1 MNYCGLLF
9 LRTPVSPLYES
20 PRPNPYVWRKGLLI
34 RASEIGSPLLPI
46 EGIFLL
52 ANTLITIIQEESS
65 SFKEESSEQAKFFYG
80 RLGVDKSV
88 AIGRSRMYRY
98 GDFPLRLKQVDIEIE
113 EYLQAVFS
121 LCAHVGSQ
129 PFVELELP
137 ISLKQMNAN
146 AQQAL
151 LKYLP
156 RLSSNI
162 QGQAWDLAADRFS
175 IETLLY
181 GLLMPSASPDTSG
194 WSILLPRT

>member
-1 MNYCGLLF
+1 
-9 LRTPVSPLYES
+9 
-20 PRPNPYVWRKGLLI
+20 
-34 RASEIGSPLLPI
+34 
-46 EGIFLL
+46 
-52 ANTLITIIQEESS
+52 
-65 SFKEESSEQAKFFYG
+65 
-80 RLGVDKSV
+80 
-88 AIGRSRMYRY
+88 
-98 GDFPLRLKQVDIEIE
+98 
-113 EYLQAVFS
+113 
-121 LCAHVGSQ
+121 
-129 PFVELELP
+129 
-137 ISLKQMNAN
+137 MNAN